1 MYVLDRTTSQ
11 IQEYFMIA
19 SDSQREKTQHLYFSL
34 TRVNVMFYLFC
45 ALTLLMDFIAVV
57 ASDVMCN

>member
-1 MYVLDRTTSQ
+1 
-11 IQEYFMIA
+11 MIA

-45 ALTLLMDFIAVV
+45 ALTLPMDFIAVV